1 MSLFV
6 ITSEQK
12 SNFSGKLKL
21 KLAPRICCKNVIKL
35 VIKI

>member
-12 SNFSGKLKL
+12 SNFSGRLKL